1 MDPGQGFR
9 LPRCV
14 SNITVGV
21 INQPLSSGEN
31 TPLVEHIEKIKE
43 NFPSNHPDGVI
54 AVTGVVV
61 VCLFSVNYVQYLLIF
76 ILVAAHCNSL
86 TYAI

>member
-14 SNITVGV
+14 FNITIGV
-21 INQPLSSGEN
+21 INHPLSSGEN
-31 TPLVEHIEKIKE
+31 TPLVEHIEKI
-43 NFPSNHPDGVI
+43 SNHPDGVI
-54 AVTGVVV
+54 AVTGFVV
-61 VCLFSVNYVQYLLIF
+61 VCLVSVNYVQYLLIF
-76 ILVAAHCNSL
+76 ILVATHCNSL

>member
-21 INQPLSSGEN
+21 INHPLASGEN

-43 NFPSNHPDGVI
+43 NFLSNHPDGVI
-54 AVTGVVV
+54 AVTGVVI

-76 ILVAAHCNSL
+76 ILVAAHCNPL
-86 TYAI
+86 TYVI